1 MSISLVLTLSS
12 VVLAITTTLRVTSAT
27 TRAKTKSIMTIT
39 TEFPIYDD
47 LKTHLPRLHKAV
59 TFGAFSKL
67 ITDAN
72 FGTKTSARVN
82 GKHVKGR
89 QLYKI
94 KDSAKGNTNET
105 TSAFR
110 KELANRG
117 PDWVLVGCVRKSITE

>member
-39 TEFPIYDD
+39 TEFP
-47 LKTHLPRLHKAV
+47 AV